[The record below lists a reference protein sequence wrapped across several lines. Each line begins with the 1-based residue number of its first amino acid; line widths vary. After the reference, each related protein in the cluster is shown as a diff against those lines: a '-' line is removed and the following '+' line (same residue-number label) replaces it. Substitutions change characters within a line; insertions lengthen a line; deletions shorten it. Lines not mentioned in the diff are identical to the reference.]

1 MRCTPEE
8 FSLFHPAGYLQLTR
22 QQLFGKVVAN
32 VGLFSALARH
42 GGYRRI
48 NVLQQS
54 QASASE
60 LAPQFFPPGAPQG
73 VLATG
78 TVWNTELPR
87 LPSAAPTSKPPW
99 CGWPSWGSWIGW
111 ARPALHR

>member
-60 LAPQFFPPGAPQG
+60 LAPQFFPPGAAQG

-78 TVWNTELPR
+78 TVWNTER
-87 LPSAAPTSKPPW
+87 
-99 CGWPSWGSWIGW
+99 
-111 ARPALHR
+111 RPYLETTQVWLAKLGLVDWLG